1 MRLQRRLPGGRCRLS
16 RKASGQL
23 HRHVTAH
30 DEAALPAAAVI
41 AVIGAGAMGAGIAQI
56 AAVAGHPVL
65 LHDLR
70 PGAAAS
76 AIAGIRGQIGKLADK
91 GRLSPERA
99 ASAAAALQPAEA
111 LDALRDATL
120 VIEAIVE
127 NLEPKRA
134 LFVQLEAV
142 VGADA
147 ILATNTSSISVTAIG
162 AALARPERLVGMH
175 FFNPAPLMPL
185 VEVIAGVATDRAVA
199 DTVFATAAA
208 WGKTPVHARST
219 PGFIVNRVARPF
231 YAEGLRLLQEG
242 VCDPATLD
250 AVIRE
255 SGGFRMGPCEL
266 MDLIGHDV
274 NYAVT
279 RSVFDAYYGDPR
291 FAPSLVQ
298 LELVQAGHLGRK
310 SGRGFYDYRDG
321 AVHAAPAS
329 AGAQPRP
336 WRIALNLG
344 HPVGAAL
351 SKRMY
356 ASAAQ
361 PLQTLRDVA
370 DGRIATIDDS
380 TAVFA
385 TDGRSATVLALALG
399 LPSVVTLD
407 LMLDPATA
415 KRAAIAVS
423 AHCPDA
429 ARDAVVGMLQSAGL
443 AVSVLVDSP
452 GLAVFRTVVMLAN
465 EAFDAVHQQVCSL
478 DAVDVAMRGGVNY
491 PVGPVEW
498 ARRIGF
504 DRVLA
509 GLDHLQ
515 AHYGEP
521 RYRASAR
528 LRHAV
533 LATQPATGTCA

>member
-1 MRLQRRLPGGRCRLS
+1 MSEAC
-16 RKASGQL
+16 
-23 HRHVTAH
+23 
-30 DEAALPAAAVI
+30 AALPASAAV
-41 AVIGAGAMGAGIAQI
+41 AVIGAGAMGAGIAQV
-56 AAVAGHPVL
+56 AALAGHPVW

-70 PGAAAS
+70 PGAAET
-76 AIAGIRGQIGKLADK
+76 AIAGIRAQIDKLAAK
-91 GRLSPERA
+91 GRLTPERA
-99 ASAAAALQPAEA
+99 AAASAALRAAGA
-111 LDALRDATL
+111 LDELRDAKL
-120 VIEAIVE
+120 VVEAIVE
-127 NLEPKRA
+127 DLEVKRA
-134 LFVQLEAV
+134 LFTELEARL
-142 VGADA
+142 ADDA
-147 ILATNTSSISVTAIG
+147 ILATNTSSISITAIG
-162 AALARPERLVGMH
+162 AALRRPERLVGLH

-185 VEVIAGVATDRAVA
+185 VEVIAGRATDAAVA
-199 DTVFATAAA
+199 DTVFATSAA
-208 WGKTPVHARST
+208 WGKTPVRARST

-242 VCDPATLD
+242 VCDAATLD
-250 AVIRE
+250 AVMRDA
-255 SGGFRMGPCEL
+255 GGFRMGPCEL

-291 FAPSLVQ
+291 FAPSFVQ

-321 AVHAAPAS
+321 APKAEAAT
-329 AGAQPRP
+329 AGPQPRP

-351 SKRMY
+351 AKRMY

-361 PLQTLRDVA
+361 PLQTLSEVA
-370 DGRIATIDDS
+370 DGRIATLDEH

-385 TDGRSATVLALALG
+385 SDGRSATAIAAALG
-399 LPSVVTLD
+399 LPAVVTID

-415 KRAAIAVS
+415 RRVAIGVS
-423 AHCPDA
+423 AHCTEV
-429 ARDAVVGMLQSAGL
+429 ARDAVIGMLQSAGL
-443 AVSVLVDSP
+443 AVSVLADSP
-452 GLAVFRTVVMLAN
+452 GLAVLRTVAMLAN

-478 DAVDVAMRGGVNY
+478 EAVDIAMRGGVNY
-491 PVGPVEW
+491 PIGPVEW
-498 ARRIGF
+498 AQRIGL

-509 GLDHLQ
+509 ALDHLH

-533 LATQPATGTCA
+533 LASPRP

>member
-1 MRLQRRLPGGRCRLS
+1 MS
-16 RKASGQL
+16 DAS
-23 HRHVTAH
+23 
-30 DEAALPAAAVI
+30 AALPNTAVI

-56 AAVAGHPVL
+56 AAIAGHPVR

-70 PGAAAS
+70 PGAADA
-76 AIAGIRGQIGKLADK
+76 AIAGIRAQIDKLAAKGKLGA
-91 GRLSPERA
+91 ERVAA
-99 ASAAAALQPAEA
+99 ASAALQAADT
-111 LDALRDATL
+111 LDALRDAKL
-120 VIEAIVE
+120 VVEAIVE
-127 NLEPKRA
+127 NLDAKRA
-134 LFVQLEAV
+134 LFSELEALLA
-142 VGADA
+142 ADA
-147 ILATNTSSISVTAIG
+147 ILASNTSSISITAIG
-162 AALARPERLVGMH
+162 AVLKRPERLVGMH

-185 VEVIAGVATDRAVA
+185 VEVISGVATDHAVA
-199 DTVFATAAA
+199 DTVFATAEA
-208 WGKTPVHARST
+208 WGKTPVLARST

-242 VCDPATLD
+242 VCDAATLD

-279 RSVFDAYYGDPR
+279 RSVFDAFYGDPR
-291 FAPSLVQ
+291 FAPSFVQ

-310 SGRGFYDYRDG
+310 RGRGFFDYREG
-321 AVHAAPAS
+321 AAK
-329 AGAQPRP
+329 AGPVTAGPQPRP

-361 PLQTLRDVA
+361 PLQTLSSVA

-380 TAVFA
+380 TALFA
-385 TDGRSATVLALALG
+385 SDGRSATATALALG
-399 LPSVVTLD
+399 LKSVVTLD
-407 LMLDPATA
+407 LMLDPGTA

-423 AHCPDA
+423 AHCSDA
-429 ARDAVVGMLQSAGL
+429 ARDAVVGMLQSAGF
-443 AVSVLVDSP
+443 AVSTLADSP
-452 GLAVFRTVVMLAN
+452 GLIVFRTVAMLAN

-491 PVGPVEW
+491 PIGPVEW
-498 ARRIGF
+498 AQRIGL

-533 LATQPATGTCA
+533 LAAT

>member
-1 MRLQRRLPGGRCRLS
+1 MTARASLPPP
-16 RKASGQL
+16 
-23 HRHVTAH
+23 
-30 DEAALPAAAVI
+30 LPATAAI
-41 AVIGAGAMGAGIAQI
+41 AVVGAGAMGAGIAQI
-56 AAVAGHPVL
+56 AALAGHPVW

-76 AIAGIRGQIGKLADK
+76 AIAGIRAQIGKLADK

-99 ASAAAALQPAEA
+99 ASAAAALQPAET
-111 LDALRDATL
+111 LDALREAKL

-134 LFVQLEAV
+134 LFTDLEARL
-142 VGADA
+142 ADDA
-147 ILATNTSSISVTAIG
+147 ILATNTSSISVTAI
-162 AALARPERLVGMH
+162 AATLSRPERLVGMH

-185 VEVIAGVATDRAVA
+185 VEVISGVATAPAVA

-208 WGKTPVHARST
+208 WGKTPVRARST

-242 VCDPATLD
+242 VTDAATLD
-250 AVIRE
+250 AVIRDT
-255 SGGFRMGPCEL
+255 GGFRMGPCEL

-291 FAPSLVQ
+291 FAPSFVQ

-321 AVHAAPAS
+321 AVKAEAAT
-329 AGAQPRP
+329 AGPQPRP

-351 SKRMY
+351 SQRMY

-361 PLQTLRDVA
+361 PLQTLAGVA
-370 DGRIATIDDS
+370 DGRIATVDDR
-380 TAVFA
+380 TAVFV
-385 TDGRSATVLALALG
+385 TDGRTATKRARDLG
-399 LPSVVTLD
+399 LPAVVTVD
-407 LMLDPATA
+407 LMLDAATA
-415 KRAAIAVS
+415 RRAAIAVS
-423 AHCPDA
+423 AHCGDD
-429 ARDAVVGMLQSAGL
+429 ARDAVIGMLQSAGY
-443 AVSVLVDSP
+443 AVSVLADSP
-452 GLAVFRTVVMLAN
+452 GMAVFRTVAMLAN

-491 PVGPVEW
+491 PIGPVEW
-498 ARRIGF
+498 ARRIGYAEL
-504 DRVLA
+504 LA

-521 RYRASAR
+521 RYRASAW

-533 LATQPATGTCA
+533 QAAP

>member
-1 MRLQRRLPGGRCRLS
+1 MTARQTDPLPT
-16 RKASGQL
+16 
-23 HRHVTAH
+23 TAT
-30 DEAALPAAAVI
+30 I
-41 AVIGAGAMGAGIAQI
+41 AVVGAGAMGAGIAQI
-56 AAVAGHPVL
+56 AAIAGHPVL

-70 PGAAAS
+70 AGAAAT
-76 AIAGIRGQIGKLADK
+76 AIAGIRAQIDKLAAKGKLDA
-91 GRLSPERA
+91 ERAAA
-99 ASAAAALQPAEA
+99 ASAALQAAET
-111 LDALRDATL
+111 LDALRDAQL

-127 NLEPKRA
+127 DLDAKQA
-134 LFVQLEAV
+134 LLLQLEARL
-142 VGADA
+142 ADDA
-147 ILATNTSSISVTAIG
+147 ILASNTSSISITAIG
-162 AALARPERLVGMH
+162 AVLQRPERLVGMH

-185 VEVIAGVATDRAVA
+185 VEVIAGVATDKAIA
-199 DTVFATAAA
+199 DCVFATAEA
-208 WGKTPVHARST
+208 WGKTPVLARST

-231 YAEGLRLLQEG
+231 YAEALRLLQEG
-242 VCDPATLD
+242 VCDAATLD
-250 AVIRE
+250 AVMRE

-279 RSVFDAYYGDPR
+279 RSVFDAFHGDPR
-291 FAPSLVQ
+291 FAPSFVQ

-310 SGRGFYDYRDG
+310 RGRGFYDYRDG
-321 AVHAAPAS
+321 AVNAAALT

-336 WRIALNLG
+336 WRIAVNMA
-344 HPVGAAL
+344 HPLGAAL

-361 PLQTLRDVA
+361 PLQILSGAA
-370 DGRIATIDDS
+370 DGRVATIDDN
-380 TAVFA
+380 TALFA
-385 TDGRSATVLALALG
+385 SDGRSATAMARALG
-399 LPSVVTLD
+399 LPALVALD

-423 AHCPDA
+423 AHCSAA
-429 ARDAVVGMLQSAGL
+429 ARDAVIGMLQSAGF
-443 AVSVLVDSP
+443 AVSVLADSP
-452 GLAVFRTVVMLAN
+452 GLVVFRTVAMLAN
-465 EAFDAVHQQVCSL
+465 EAFDAVHQQVCSEA
-478 DAVDVAMRGGVNY
+478 AVDIAMRGGVSY
-491 PVGPVEW
+491 PIGPIEW
-498 ARRIGF
+498 ARRIGL

-533 LATQPATGTCA
+533 QAAT

>member
-1 MRLQRRLPGGRCRLS
+1 MSDAPN
-16 RKASGQL
+16 
-23 HRHVTAH
+23 
-30 DEAALPAAAVI
+30 AALPITATI
-41 AVIGAGAMGAGIAQI
+41 AVVGAGAMGAGIAQI
-56 AAVAGHPVL
+56 AALAGHPVL

-76 AIAGIRGQIGKLADK
+76 AIDGIRAQIDKLVARGKLAA
-91 GRLSPERA
+91 ERGVA
-99 ASAAAALQPAEA
+99 ASAALAAADSI
-111 LDALRDATL
+111 DALRDAAL

-127 NLEPKRA
+127 NLDAKRS
-134 LFVQLEAV
+134 LFSQLEARL
-142 VGADA
+142 ADDA

-162 AALARPERLVGMH
+162 AGLKRPERLVGMH

-185 VEVIAGVATDRAVA
+185 VEVISGAATDKAVA
-199 DTVFATAAA
+199 DTVFATSEA
-208 WGKTPVHARST
+208 WGKTPVLARST

-242 VCDPATLD
+242 VCDAATLD

-279 RSVFDAYYGDPR
+279 RSVFDAFYGDSR
-291 FAPSLVQ
+291 FQPSFVQ

-310 SGRGFYDYRDG
+310 SGRGFFDYRDG
-321 AVHAAPAS
+321 AAKAEPVS

-344 HPVGAAL
+344 HPLGSAL
-351 SKRMY
+351 AKRMY
-356 ASAAQ
+356 ASAAH
-361 PLQTLRDVA
+361 PLQTLEAVA
-370 DGRIATIDDS
+370 DGRIATLDGS
-380 TAVFA
+380 TALFA
-385 TDGRSATVLALALG
+385 TDGRSATAMARAHGLRDVVLI
-399 LPSVVTLD
+399 D
-407 LMLDPATA
+407 LMLDAATA
-415 KRAAIAVS
+415 RRAAIAVS

-429 ARDAVVGMLQSAGL
+429 ARDAVIGMLQSAGF
-443 AVSVLVDSP
+443 AVSVLADSP
-452 GLAVFRTVVMLAN
+452 GLAVFRTVAMLAN

-491 PVGPVEW
+491 PIGPVQW
-498 ARRIGF
+498 AQRIGLA
-504 DRVLA
+504 RVLA

-521 RYRASAR
+521 RYRASAW

-533 LATQPATGTCA
+533 QAIP